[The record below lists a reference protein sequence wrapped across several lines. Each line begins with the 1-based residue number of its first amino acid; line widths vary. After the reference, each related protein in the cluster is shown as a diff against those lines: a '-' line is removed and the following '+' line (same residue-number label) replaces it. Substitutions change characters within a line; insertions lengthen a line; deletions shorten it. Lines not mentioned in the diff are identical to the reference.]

1 MRKRN
6 ADQPDEDLVVWERVT
21 SNVKPIRSARFAAQ
35 KHDPDAKSSSSKQ
48 KAVKSAKPKSSGA
61 KGMAKGVA
69 NVSASKTPSRN
80 GLGALA
86 QPVSSTPPVTPVD
99 LRTGEHAGLDKSTR
113 RKLFRGDV
121 PVTRQLDLHG
131 MTAAQA
137 EMRLTGFIQES
148 AHNGHRCVL
157 VITGKGVR
165 GDGVLRRHVPLWF
178 KNHNLAGLILA
189 FAEARP
195 ADGGSGALYVLLRRR
210 RGEASHDRK
219 GIS

>member
-6 ADQPDEDLVVWERVT
+6 SDQPDEDLVLWERVT
-21 SNVKPIRSARFAAQ
+21 SNVKPIHSARFAAQ
-35 KHDPDAKSSSSKQ
+35 KHDTDPKPSSFKQ

-61 KGMAKGVA
+61 KGVA
-69 NVSASKTPSRN
+69 NVSGSKTPIRN
-80 GLGALA
+80 CLGALA
-86 QPVSSTPPVTPVD
+86 QPVSGAPSVTPPVTPVD

-195 ADGGSGALYVLLRRR
+195 ADGGSGALYVLLRRW
-210 RGEASHDRK
+210 RGEPSHDRK